1 MASKRDE
8 NIKRI
13 PVTLNLVNKEDRE
26 VYEILSKKG
35 NRNYY
40 IRQAVLQFH
49 RGSRLDLQTA
59 EDIKVV
65 VADAIRENMEL
76 VASELKKSTEPKKEV
91 PKVVPRE
98 TQDPKAEETVKE
110 LEAEIVDE
118 DNLDLS
124 GIEDLF

>member
-1 MASKRDE
+1 MAAKRDE

-65 VADAIRENMEL
+65 VADAIRENMAL
-76 VASELKKSTEPKKEV
+76 VASEQKKSTEPKRATS
-91 PKVVPRE
+91 KVVPKE
-98 TQDPKAEETVKE
+98 TKKTEETEVAEE
-110 LEAEIVDE
+110 EIEKTDE
-118 DNLDLS
+118 DNLDLT

>member
-1 MASKRDE
+1 MAVKREE

-13 PVTLNLVNKEDRE
+13 PVTLNLANKEDRE

-40 IRQAVLQFH
+40 IRQAVLHFH

-65 VADAIRENMEL
+65 VADAIRENMAF
-76 VASELKKSTEPKKEV
+76 VASEQKKSTKPKKAVSKVIPKETNESETEKPEV
-91 PKVVPRE
+91 E
-98 TQDPKAEETVKE
+98 T
-110 LEAEIVDE
+110 VDE
-118 DNLDLS
+118 DDLDLT